1 MKIGVYLPQE
11 LARRLSRI
19 RSESGVSLSKIV
31 QLALSSYL
39 STEEFARSESV
50 IAVIGVVYDHTI
62 DDADIRLTDVQHS
75 YLNNVISATHIH
87 LDERNCLLAIFV
99 KGRGSDVEKLF
110 NEIIAIRGVKTARLM
125 PLSTQS

>member
-1 MKIGVYLPQE
+1 MKIGVYLPE
-11 LARRLSRI
+11 GLARKLSRV
-19 RSESGVSLSKIV
+19 RSESGMSLSKIV

-62 DDADIRLTDVQHS
+62 HDADIRLTDIQHS
-75 YLNNVISATHIH
+75 YLNNVISAAHIH

-99 KGRGSDVEKLF
+99 KGRGSDVEKCSTRSLLL
-110 NEIIAIRGVKTARLM
+110 EGLK
-125 PLSTQS
+125 PLG